1 MISSDLY
8 IFPLPSISACHGQVV
23 VHVGAPFV
31 WAVIWSRPKYSAG
44 VSLTKQQRV
53 YQAVEHHPVNG
64 FKWNFNVR
72 DKKVIRF
79 NSSMCQM
86 CINVTKQKKI
96 QFTLTG
102 PVCRL
107 RNCRKSVQTPAE
119 MSEIRCKCHS
129 SVSFL
134 CLCWRILFSYF
145 MVMVL
150 VCYSVLVHL
159 FFYHWVTFGSDPR
172 NILQSVP
179 AFTVLWGSLP
189 YDRIFARKGWK
200 CGLFGFDGPSKETGS
215 LRTTL
220 IAQENPRR

>member
-64 FKWNFNVR
+64 FKWNFTRSDSCQEFHNVR
-72 DKKVIRF
+72 DKKGIRF

-129 SVSFL
+129 SVPFL
-134 CLCWRILFSYF
+134 CLCWGILF
-145 MVMVL
+145 VL
-150 VCYSVLVHL
+150 VISWLWFLFVIPSSSVYSSTIGSLLDLIHATFPRAFQPLQYSGAPSRTTAFLPVKVENVVYLALTVRPKRLVH
-159 FFYHWVTFGSDPR
+159 S
-172 NILQSVP
+172 
-179 AFTVLWGSLP
+179 
-189 YDRIFARKGWK
+189 
-200 CGLFGFDGPSKETGS
+200 
-215 LRTTL
+215 
-220 IAQENPRR
+220 